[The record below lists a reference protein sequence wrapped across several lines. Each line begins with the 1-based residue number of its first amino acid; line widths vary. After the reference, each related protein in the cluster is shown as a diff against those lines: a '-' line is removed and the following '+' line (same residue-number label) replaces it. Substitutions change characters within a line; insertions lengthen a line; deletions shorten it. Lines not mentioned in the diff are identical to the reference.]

1 MNTTDT
7 QTSNPRSIPNQTT
20 LPTHLC
26 GHIDRLRT
34 TREFNA
40 DGGTPSLRYTP
51 LGTPCSRLWDDAWIE
66 KVHTSEQNLNRRVC
80 GARTQ
85 AGTVCTLESDHAS
98 GRCRFHGGFELTG
111 APKGNRNHVVH
122 GLYSRRL
129 LVCGEHC
136 PMWNSC
142 PCAGPDVKAMEP
154 KERPTCPYEQTEY
167 NALVTDGMSLVERR
181 ADANPLD
188 KQAVHMLA
196 LLQVMMS
203 RAAATLGTHKLT
215 QMIVTVNCQRH
226 DERMN
231 PAFAALM
238 RLMWEYR
245 HVRRLLPD
253 SDNGAGATPESVA
266 KQVLRMEADT
276 DRAVAEASEEN
287 AERAFGLYER
297 SRALSPD
304 EDGARLARV
313 RLAYREGKRNISRE
327 LRQRQAGVKRM
338 ADAEKR
344 FGELVEEGDDSE
356 DAGDDP

>member
-1 MNTTDT
+1 
-7 QTSNPRSIPNQTT
+7 
-20 LPTHLC
+20 
-26 GHIDRLRT
+26 
-34 TREFNA
+34 
-40 DGGTPSLRYTP
+40 
-51 LGTPCSRLWDDAWIE
+51 
-66 KVHTSEQNLNRRVC
+66 
-80 GARTQ
+80 
-85 AGTVCTLESDHAS
+85 
-98 GRCRFHGGFELTG
+98 
-111 APKGNRNHVVH
+111 
-122 GLYSRRL
+122 
-129 LVCGEHC
+129 
-136 PMWNSC
+136 
-142 PCAGPDVKAMEP
+142 MEP

-276 DRAVAEASEEN
+276 DLAPESQEALHFPDTPVEHATAGLVDRAVAEASEEN